1 MRRAS
6 VGKQAPRLSAAAMGD
21 YKVAN
26 CPDQSLAFTNCVF
39 ISQSDFAVLGDDPV
53 HIELK
58 GKGLP
63 FVYRASPSPK
73 IEPGC
78 VGLNSVQRRL
88 LEVSLNDPIAVAKF
102 DERAAAPLA
111 AVTLDVDYIRA
122 VAKRG
127 VETLDGAAFVA
138 HLLDKFAHQY
148 LATGQLVAFEFN
160 GENYKF
166 TVADLE
172 LVDGG
177 GGGGPAVRGLLSAQ
191 TQLLPR
197 KAAGAALAFSGLPEK
212 QANSIFRENW
222 NFEQV
227 GIGGLDA
234 EFSSIFRR
242 AFASR
247 IFPASVVKK
256 LGVKHV
262 KGMLLYGPPGTGKTL
277 IARQIGKM
285 LNGNEPKIVNGPEV
299 LSKYVGQSEENVRAL
314 FADAEAEMAERG
326 DDSNLHII
334 IFDEIDSICKQRGSN
349 KDGTGV
355 HDTVVNQLLSKIDGV
370 NSLNNI
376 LIIGMT
382 NRKDMI
388 DEALLRPGRLEVQ
401 VEISLPDEAGRQQ
414 ILTIHTGHMR
424 AADSMAAD
432 VSLPELAGE
441 TKNFSGAEIEGLVK
455 SATSFAFARHLS
467 PEQMQSGGA
476 SKIDVD
482 ALKVM
487 RADFVR
493 RHVTP
498 DLTPHIPHI
507 HTGDARRLRPRFG
520 GSEAR
525 VRRVVRRAAE
535 SRARRHR
542 PLRRQATAAARERE
556 RPHPPAQRLRAHL
569 APLRPLRGAGGR
581 RQDRAGRVDR
591 AAVRVPVRQAHLPR
605 ELRGDL
611 RGGQGD
617 GDRARLRRRPQ
628 EPALPRRV
636 GRPRAAAR
644 VRHVTRTEGAVP
656 SSLALLTAPLPLYR
670 YVRIGPRFS
679 NVVLQ
684 TLLVCIKKVP
694 QKGKLVIL
702 ATAASAAILQSVELL
717 DAFNVTIDV
726 PALGHAE
733 AMATLQKLAIENAA
747 EVQPAISAISGGIPI
762 KKLLLVLEMSLK
774 APTLVDAA
782 RFTTTLQEAGLLSG

>member
-1 MRRAS
+1 MAPPSASELGSTLRNMAEAGPRCAASFTKLAGVERAAVS
-6 VGKQAPRLSAAAMGD
+6 RPRTRWATTGGKLPGPA
-21 YKVAN
+21 
-26 CPDQSLAFTNCVF
+26 LAFTNCVF

-53 HIELK
+53 HISSGQGAALRV
-58 GKGLP
+58 P
-63 FVYRASPSPK
+63 RFTFPK

-78 VGLNSVQRRL
+78 VGLNWQRRL

-102 DERAAAPLA
+102 DERGGAL
-111 AVTLDVDYIRA
+111 AVTSTSTTSARWRA
-122 VAKRG
+122 QRRDARRRG
-127 VETLDGAAFVA
+127 EHA

-172 LVDGG
+172 LVEGG
-177 GGGGPAVRGLLSAQ
+177 GGKPAVRGLLSAQ

-212 QANSIFRENW
+212 QANSIFREW

-277 IARQIGKM
+277 IARQIGKCSTATSRDRQRPRGAVQM
-285 LNGNEPKIVNGPEV
+285 RRP
-299 LSKYVGQSEENVRAL
+299 VGETCARSSRMPRPRWPSAATPTNTSSSSTRSTAS
-314 FADAEAEMAERG
+314 ASSAAEQGRHRRPRHRRQAA
-326 DDSNLHII
+326 
-334 IFDEIDSICKQRGSN
+334 F
-349 KDGTGV
+349 
-355 HDTVVNQLLSKIDGV
+355 KIDGV

-493 RHVTP
+493 VT
-498 DLTPHIPHI
+498 
-507 HTGDARRLRPRFG
+507 
-520 GSEAR
+520 
-525 VRRVVRRAAE
+525 
-535 SRARRHR
+535 
-542 PLRRQATAAARERE
+542 
-556 RPHPPAQRLRAHL
+556 
-569 APLRPLRGAGGR
+569 
-581 RQDRAGRVDR
+581 
-591 AAVRVPVRQAHLPR
+591 
-605 ELRGDL
+605 
-611 RGGQGD
+611 
-617 GDRARLRRRPQ
+617 
-628 EPALPRRV
+628 
-636 GRPRAAAR
+636 
-644 VRHVTRTEGAVP
+644 
-656 SSLALLTAPLPLYR
+656 
-670 YVRIGPRFS
+670 
-679 NVVLQ
+679 
-684 TLLVCIKKVP
+684 
-694 QKGKLVIL
+694 
-702 ATAASAAILQSVELL
+702 
-717 DAFNVTIDV
+717 
-726 PALGHAE
+726 
-733 AMATLQKLAIENAA
+733 
-747 EVQPAISAISGGIPI
+747 
-762 KKLLLVLEMSLK
+762 
-774 APTLVDAA
+774 
-782 RFTTTLQEAGLLSG
+782 

>member
-1 MRRAS
+1 
-6 VGKQAPRLSAAAMGD
+6 MGD

-172 LVDGG
+172 LVEG

-326 DDSNLHII
+326 
-334 IFDEIDSICKQRGSN
+334 
-349 KDGTGV
+349 
-355 HDTVVNQLLSKIDGV
+355 
-370 NSLNNI
+370 
-376 LIIGMT
+376 
-382 NRKDMI
+382 
-388 DEALLRPGRLEVQ
+388 
-401 VEISLPDEAGRQQ
+401 
-414 ILTIHTGHMR
+414 
-424 AADSMAAD
+424 
-432 VSLPELAGE
+432 
-441 TKNFSGAEIEGLVK
+441 
-455 SATSFAFARHLS
+455 AR
-467 PEQMQSGGA
+467 
-476 SKIDVD
+476 
-482 ALKVM
+482 
-487 RADFVR
+487 
-493 RHVTP
+493 
-498 DLTPHIPHI
+498 
-507 HTGDARRLRPRFG
+507 
-520 GSEAR
+520 
-525 VRRVVRRAAE
+525 
-535 SRARRHR
+535 
-542 PLRRQATAAARERE
+542 
-556 RPHPPAQRLRAHL
+556 
-569 APLRPLRGAGGR
+569 
-581 RQDRAGRVDR
+581 
-591 AAVRVPVRQAHLPR
+591 
-605 ELRGDL
+605 
-611 RGGQGD
+611 
-617 GDRARLRRRPQ
+617 
-628 EPALPRRV
+628 
-636 GRPRAAAR
+636 
-644 VRHVTRTEGAVP
+644 
-656 SSLALLTAPLPLYR
+656 
-670 YVRIGPRFS
+670 
-679 NVVLQ
+679 
-684 TLLVCIKKVP
+684 
-694 QKGKLVIL
+694 
-702 ATAASAAILQSVELL
+702 
-717 DAFNVTIDV
+717 
-726 PALGHAE
+726 
-733 AMATLQKLAIENAA
+733 
-747 EVQPAISAISGGIPI
+747 
-762 KKLLLVLEMSLK
+762 
-774 APTLVDAA
+774 
-782 RFTTTLQEAGLLSG
+782 

>member
-1 MRRAS
+1 
-6 VGKQAPRLSAAAMGD
+6 MGD

-172 LVDGG
+172 LVEGGG

-401 VEISLPDEAGRQQ
+401 VEISLPDEAG
-414 ILTIHTGHMR
+414 
-424 AADSMAAD
+424 
-432 VSLPELAGE
+432 
-441 TKNFSGAEIEGLVK
+441 
-455 SATSFAFARHLS
+455 
-467 PEQMQSGGA
+467 
-476 SKIDVD
+476 
-482 ALKVM
+482 
-487 RADFVR
+487 
-493 RHVTP
+493 
-498 DLTPHIPHI
+498 
-507 HTGDARRLRPRFG
+507 
-520 GSEAR
+520 
-525 VRRVVRRAAE
+525 
-535 SRARRHR
+535 
-542 PLRRQATAAARERE
+542 
-556 RPHPPAQRLRAHL
+556 
-569 APLRPLRGAGGR
+569 
-581 RQDRAGRVDR
+581 
-591 AAVRVPVRQAHLPR
+591 
-605 ELRGDL
+605 
-611 RGGQGD
+611 
-617 GDRARLRRRPQ
+617 
-628 EPALPRRV
+628 
-636 GRPRAAAR
+636 
-644 VRHVTRTEGAVP
+644 
-656 SSLALLTAPLPLYR
+656 
-670 YVRIGPRFS
+670 
-679 NVVLQ
+679 
-684 TLLVCIKKVP
+684 
-694 QKGKLVIL
+694 
-702 ATAASAAILQSVELL
+702 
-717 DAFNVTIDV
+717 
-726 PALGHAE
+726 
-733 AMATLQKLAIENAA
+733 
-747 EVQPAISAISGGIPI
+747 
-762 KKLLLVLEMSLK
+762 
-774 APTLVDAA
+774 
-782 RFTTTLQEAGLLSG
+782 

>member
-1 MRRAS
+1 M
-6 VGKQAPRLSAAAMGD
+6 
-21 YKVAN
+21 
-26 CPDQSLAFTNCVF
+26 
-39 ISQSDFAVLGDDPV
+39 
-53 HIELK
+53 
-58 GKGLP
+58 
-63 FVYRASPSPK
+63 
-73 IEPGC
+73 
-78 VGLNSVQRRL
+78 
-88 LEVSLNDPIAVAKF
+88 
-102 DERAAAPLA
+102 
-111 AVTLDVDYIRA
+111 
-122 VAKRG
+122 
-127 VETLDGAAFVA
+127 
-138 HLLDKFAHQY
+138 
-148 LATGQLVAFEFN
+148 
-160 GENYKF
+160 
-166 TVADLE
+166 
-172 LVDGG
+172 
-177 GGGGPAVRGLLSAQ
+177 
-191 TQLLPR
+191 
-197 KAAGAALAFSGLPEK
+197 
-212 QANSIFRENW
+212 
-222 NFEQV
+222 
-227 GIGGLDA
+227 
-234 EFSSIFRR
+234 
-242 AFASR
+242 
-247 IFPASVVKK
+247 
-256 LGVKHV
+256 
-262 KGMLLYGPPGTGKTL
+262 
-277 IARQIGKM
+277 
-285 LNGNEPKIVNGPEV
+285 
-299 LSKYVGQSEENVRAL
+299 RAL

-507 HTGDARRLRPRFG
+507 HTGDARRLRARFG

-525 VRRVVRRAAE
+525 VRRLVRRAAE

-542 PLRRQATAAARERE
+542 PLRRQVAAAARECE
-556 RPHPPAQRLRAHL
+556 RPDPPAQRLRAHL

-605 ELRGDL
+605 ELRGHL

-617 GDRARLRRRPQ
+617 GDRARLRRCPQ
-628 EPALPRRV
+628 VPALPRRV
-636 GRPRAAAR
+636 G
-644 VRHVTRTEGAVP
+644 
-656 SSLALLTAPLPLYR
+656 
-670 YVRIGPRFS
+670 
-679 NVVLQ
+679 
-684 TLLVCIKKVP
+684 
-694 QKGKLVIL
+694 
-702 ATAASAAILQSVELL
+702 
-717 DAFNVTIDV
+717 
-726 PALGHAE
+726 
-733 AMATLQKLAIENAA
+733 
-747 EVQPAISAISGGIPI
+747 
-762 KKLLLVLEMSLK
+762 
-774 APTLVDAA
+774 
-782 RFTTTLQEAGLLSG
+782 

>member
-1 MRRAS
+1 
-6 VGKQAPRLSAAAMGD
+6 MGD

-39 ISQSDFAVLGDDPV
+39 IAQSDFAVLGDDPV

-507 HTGDARRLRPRFG
+507 HTGDARRLRARLG

-581 RQDRAGRVDR
+581 RQDRARRVDR

-611 RGGQGD
+611 RGGEGD

-628 EPALPRRV
+628 EPALPRRPR
-636 GRPRAAAR
+636 RPRAPPR